1 MIDNPAQVERLLGR
15 LEAALPL
22 VLGISPP
29 LAATI
34 QGQAPGMTVPRECQ
48 VTWVGY
54 AGDEGG
60 IMCRLQLDDE
70 TSNSQ
75 FVASLTHLVT
85 RPGTPLARE
94 ISAYQKHRRKRLR
107 RSAIPD

>member
-1 MIDNPAQVERLLGR
+1 VIDNPAQVERLLGR
-15 LEAALPL
+15 LKAALPL

-34 QGQAPGMTVPRECQ
+34 QGQAPNMTVPTVCQ
-48 VTWVGY
+48 VTWVSY

-60 IMCRLQLDDE
+60 IMCRLQFDDE
-70 TSNSQ
+70 SRTKQ
-75 FVASLTHLVT
+75 IFASLTHLVT
-85 RPGTPLARE
+85 RPGTPLAHE

-107 RSAIPD
+107 RGASPD

>member
-34 QGQAPGMTVPRECQ
+34 QGQAPSMTVPTECQ
-48 VTWVGY
+48 VTWVSY

-60 IMCRLQLDDE
+60 IMCRLQLNDGS
-70 TSNSQ
+70 SNRQ
-75 FVASLTHLVT
+75 FFASLTHLLT
-85 RPGTPLARE
+85 RPGTPLAHD
-94 ISAYQKHRRKRLR
+94 ITAYQKHRRKRLR
-107 RSAIPD
+107 RGAIPD

>member
-1 MIDNPAQVERLLGR
+1 MIDDPAQVQRLLGR

-34 QGQAPGMTVPRECQ
+34 HGQAPRMTVPTECQ
-48 VTWVGY
+48 VTWVSY

-60 IMCRLQLDDE
+60 IMCRLQLNDGS
-70 TSNSQ
+70 SNRQ
-75 FVASLTHLVT
+75 FFVSLTHLVT
-85 RPGTPLARE
+85 RPGTPLAHE
-94 ISAYQKHRRKRLR
+94 IAAYQRHRGKRLR
-107 RSAIPD
+107 RGLPK

>member
-34 QGQAPGMTVPRECQ
+34 QRQAPSMTVPTECQ
-48 VTWVGY
+48 VTWVSY

-60 IMCRLQLDDE
+60 IMCRLQLNDE
-70 TSNSQ
+70 SSNRQ
-75 FVASLTHLVT
+75 LLASLTHLVT

-94 ISAYQKHRRKRLR
+94 ISAYQKRRRKRLR
-107 RSAIPD
+107 RGASQD

>member
-22 VLGISPP
+22 VLGMSPP

-34 QGQAPGMTVPRECQ
+34 REQAPSMTVPTECQ
-48 VTWVGY
+48 VTWVSY

-70 TSNSQ
+70 SSNRQ
-75 FVASLTHLVT
+75 FFVSLTHLVT

-94 ISAYQKHRRKRLR
+94 IAAYQKHRCKRLR
-107 RSAIPD
+107 HGASPY